1 MLVSAV
7 AFLPFS
13 STWFAY
19 PDLVMFSFQLSFQL
33 FFSKQKHN
41 KFDNM
46 AATYVSQ
53 IPYMLEKHLVAGYDL
68 ATFWTD
74 FMYFLNESMSNFP
87 LVSPHAQQFDAEV
100 RMFDLYCT
108 YLIPF
113 LPSLII
119 NTISLLLFPPGHLP
133 SHRFPLGAFV
143 HIQTRRR
150 ATNRRNLPGS
160 EPVVDVSNTKQ
171 KDVREGCEGRNRG

>member
-1 MLVSAV
+1 
-7 AFLPFS
+7 
-13 STWFAY
+13 
-19 PDLVMFSFQLSFQL
+19 MFSCQLSVQL
-33 FFSKQKHN
+33 FSSKQKHN
-41 KFDNM
+41 RFDNM

-68 ATFWTD
+68 VTFWTD
-74 FMYFLNESMSNFP
+74 FMYFLNESMANYP

-113 LPSLII
+113 PLPLII
-119 NTISLLLFPPGHLP
+119 NTISLLCFPPGHLP
-133 SHRFPLGAFV
+133 SHRFPLGASV

-150 ATNRRNLPGS
+150 AKNRRNLSGS
-160 EPVVDVSNTKQ
+160 EPFVDVSNTEQ
-171 KDVREGCEGRNRG
+171 KDVREGCQGRNRR